1 MKEGYEILKELYW
14 NGGWKH
20 EISSFWICNKK
31 NFNDFISEESFFKA
45 KQEGYMFDYPKSISH
60 SETIERLKS
69 VFEKISKENV
79 ASAFLYSLSSR
90 KLEYRSALGSY
101 WYAISIINHNSTNEN
116 NCKVCN
122 WSRWKENP
130 NTYDILHGL
139 NVFNFERYMWGGV
152 RHTNLNYVLFDLEQF
167 IKLPKVIPS
176 EDDYDLLNKLLK
188 CTNELE
194 SHNKAG
200 KYRECLT
207 KKKIIKSTKDEL
219 GTLIDIL
226 GICGVL
232 SSDEHPCYAVK
243 FTPNDGSRDPLEY
256 YNDFVYP
263 VNRWKISDGINKE
276 RFKEVFGFD
285 FE

>member
-1 MKEGYEILKELYW
+1 
-14 NGGWKH
+14 
-20 EISSFWICNKK
+20 
-31 NFNDFISEESFFKA
+31 
-45 KQEGYMFDYPKSISH
+45 MFDYPKSISH

-101 WYAISIINHNSTNEN
+101 WYAISIINHNSINEN

-285 FE
+285 YE